1 MTIDHLVRNMLNI
14 IRTLRPELVFL
25 LSSGSL
31 SPGPLTCQAV
41 PPLLSHT
48 LVPNAVILQCCFSSF
63 PVISSNNKRTHKEY
77 KH

>member
-1 MTIDHLVRNMLNI
+1 MKIDHLVRNILNI
-14 IRTLRPELVFL
+14 IRNLRPELVFL

-48 LVPNAVILQCCFSSF
+48 LGPNAVILQSCFSGF
-63 PVISSNNKRTHKEY
+63 PVISSNDERTHKEY